1 MFGAIMSVVSSVVSV
16 VSSVVSTVGK
26 AVVTGATKLLEV
38 AGKHLDTIVN
48 VIETIGKILD
58 IIAQDDKIDE
68 LGAKAIQSE
77 KKPED
82 FDKISEYIEYLK
94 NEIELDMDKFDN
106 AKMEDKLARKAIG
119 ATIVSK
125 GIEEKK
131 ETSIPMEFWKE
142 VAKQGMSSK
151 EIDRTID
158 LFKESKEENK
168 FSEYMNGE
176 LDFKDE
182 VKVGK
187 MIIKMYQ
194 ELEPNMTIEQIEDKI
209 MKMEARKE
217 KYLI

>member
-1 MFGAIMSVVSSVVSV
+1 MFGAIMSVISSVVSV

-26 AVVTGATKLLEV
+26 ALVTGATKLLEV
-38 AGKHLDTIVN
+38 AGNHLDAIVN

-58 IIAQDDKIDE
+58 VIGQDDKIDE

-82 FDKISEYIEYLK
+82 FDKISEYIKYLK

-106 AKMEDKLARKAIG
+106 ANMEDKLARKAIG

-125 GIEEKK
+125 GIEETK
-131 ETSIPMEFWKE
+131 ETSIPMEFWRE
-142 VAKQGMSSK
+142 VTKQGMSNK

-187 MIIKMYQ
+187 MIIEMYR

-209 MKMEARKE
+209 MKMEDRKE
-217 KYLI
+217 K

>member
-1 MFGAIMSVVSSVVSV
+1 MFGVIMSAVSSAVSV

-26 AVVTGATKLLEV
+26 AVVIGATKLLEV
-38 AGKHLDTIVN
+38 AGNHLDTIVN

-58 IIAQDDKIDE
+58 VIAQGDKIDE

-82 FDKISEYIEYLK
+82 FDKISEYIEHLK

-106 AKMEDKLARKAIG
+106 ANMEDKFARKAIG

-142 VAKQGMSSK
+142 VAKQGMNST
-151 EIDRTID
+151 EIDRVID
-158 LFKESKEENK
+158 LFKENKEDNK
-168 FSEYMNGE
+168 FSEYMNGK
-176 LDFKDE
+176 LDYKDE
-182 VKVGK
+182 VKVGG
-187 MIIKMYQ
+187 MIIEMYRK
-194 ELEPNMTIEQIEDKI
+194 LEPNMTIEQIEEKI

-217 KYLI
+217 E

>member
-1 MFGAIMSVVSSVVSV
+1 MFGAIISVVSSAISV

-26 AVVTGATKLLEV
+26 ALVTGATKLLEI
-38 AGKHLDTIVN
+38 AGKHLDTIAN

-58 IIAQDDKIDE
+58 IIAHDDNIDE
-68 LGAKAIQSE
+68 LGAKAMQSE

-82 FDKISEYIEYLK
+82 FDKISEYIDHLK

-131 ETSIPMEFWKE
+131 DTSIPMEFWKE
-142 VAKQGMSSK
+142 VAKQGMSNK

-158 LFKESKEENK
+158 LFKENKEKNQ
-168 FSEYMNGE
+168 FSEYMNGK
-176 LDFKDE
+176 LDYKDE
-182 VKVGK
+182 VKVGG
-187 MIIKMYQ
+187 MIIEMYRK
-194 ELEPNMTIEQIEDKI
+194 LEPNMTIEEIEDKI
-209 MKMEARKE
+209 MKMEARGDK
-217 KYLI
+217 

>member
-1 MFGAIMSVVSSVVSV
+1 MFGVIMSAVSSAVSV

-38 AGKHLDTIVN
+38 AGNHLDTIVN

-58 IIAQDDKIDE
+58 VIAQGDKIDE

-82 FDKISEYIEYLK
+82 FDKISEYIEHLK

-106 AKMEDKLARKAIG
+106 ANMEDKLARKAIG

-142 VAKQGMSSK
+142 VAKQGMNST
-151 EIDRTID
+151 EIDRVID
-158 LFKESKEENK
+158 LFKENKEDNK
-168 FSEYMNGE
+168 FSEYMNGK
-176 LDFKDE
+176 LDYKDE
-182 VKVGK
+182 VKVGG
-187 MIIKMYQ
+187 MIIEMYRK
-194 ELEPNMTIEQIEDKI
+194 LEPNMTIEQIEEKI

-217 KYLI
+217 E

>member
-38 AGKHLDTIVN
+38 AGKHLDAIVN

-58 IIAQDDKIDE
+58 VIAQDDKIDE
-68 LGAKAIQSE
+68 LGAKAIESE

-82 FDKISEYIEYLK
+82 FDKISEYIEHLK

-106 AKMEDKLARKAIG
+106 ASIEDKLARKAIG

-131 ETSIPMEFWKE
+131 ETTIPMEFWKE
-142 VAKQGMSSK
+142 VSKQGMSNK

-187 MIIKMYQ
+187 MIIEMYR
-194 ELEPNMTIEQIEDKI
+194 ELEPNMTIEQIEDKV

-217 KYLI
+217 E